1 MKLYKYR
8 SIRDKEKFNYYLKAL
23 SEGYLWFADIRSLND
38 PSDSMI
44 YYDREKEEELF
55 ITYIIYNKGL
65 IYRSFLKHLYKQIPQ
80 VEVFIESTSDDQLL
94 TMINTK
100 NKEDFNEFF
109 PGTGAIDEDI
119 ITSDKAKKHFAEQV
133 ELKNQ
138 ILHLENQMNYFFQKE
153 DDDKVNK
160 KKENGF
166 EKKEFVTLKGE
177 EENMTNELRFIR
189 FVEEVVKN
197 NGGTIEPVKGI
208 STDYNVRVNDITC
221 LTFSL
226 RPRAQRS
233 VWQIDDNIAARAQLN
248 EHEYNYRIIN
258 MRFNRRVD
266 FDFSDILSK
275 HTREIMAKIL
285 ESAIQLARN

>member
-1 MKLYKYR
+1 MDQKDSTNMISLDKFLEFLESVSQEFVENSKETR
-8 SIRDKEKFNYYLKAL
+8 SQLAELLRKFLMMQQ
-23 SEGYLWFADIRSLND
+23 S
-38 PSDSMI
+38 
-44 YYDREKEEELF
+44 
-55 ITYIIYNKGL
+55 ITK
-65 IYRSFLKHLYKQIPQ
+65 
-80 VEVFIESTSDDQLL
+80 DMDQL
-94 TMINTK
+94 TK
-100 NKEDFNEFF
+100 ILNQ
-109 PGTGAIDEDI
+109 
-119 ITSDKAKKHFAEQV
+119 HFAEQV

-138 ILHLENQMNYFFQKE
+138 ILHLEKQMNYFFQKE

-208 STDYNVRVNDITC
+208 STDYNVRVNDKTC